1 MDSLQERGTFM
12 PMSPRDSLHIDGERL
27 WDDLM
32 ALAAITEPDRR
43 YTRRSFSPRFLDG
56 RAWLAEKFAAAG
68 LGVRIDA
75 AGNLI
80 GRSEGHEPGAGT
92 IMVGSHSDTVPSGG
106 RFDGM
111 AGLLTGLEI
120 ARAIG
125 EADIRLRHALE
136 VVDFLAEEPSEFGL
150 SCVGSRG
157 MAGMLEAKTLGYR
170 DPAGELLSD
179 AIDRIGGD
187 VAALQSA
194 LRRDIAA
201 YFELHIEQGI
211 VLERRGIDLG
221 LVTAIAGITRL
232 EIVFTGS
239 ADHAGSTPMALRRD
253 ALVAAAETV
262 AFVAAEARRRAER
275 KDHHF
280 VATTGIIQAKPNA
293 ANVVPG
299 EARILVDA
307 RSDEL
312 ALVESFLAD
321 LDTASARFAAA
332 NKVERSPLRI
342 ISATTPATCDGGL
355 RALLGESAASL
366 GFSTMEITS
375 GAGHDAAFISR
386 IAPACML
393 FIPCRDGKSHAPEE
407 WAEPAALTAG
417 AQVIGEAVVR
427 VDRGREAK
435 T

>member
-1 MDSLQERGTFM
+1 MVSFA
-12 PMSPRDSLHIDGERL
+12 PMSAHHPFRIDGERL
-27 WDDLM
+27 WADLI
-32 ALAAITEPDRR
+32 ALAAITEPDRP
-43 YTRRSFSPRFLDG
+43 YTRRSFSPRFLEG
-56 RAWLAEKFAAAG
+56 RAWLADKFAAAG

-80 GRSEGHEPGAGT
+80 GRIEGQEPSAGT
-92 IMVGSHSDTVPSGG
+92 IVVGSHSDTVPSGG
-106 RFDGM
+106 RFDGI

-125 EADIRLRHALE
+125 EAGLRLRHGLE

-157 MAGMLEAKTLGYR
+157 MAGMLEEKTLDYR
-170 DPAGELLSD
+170 DPTGERLGD
-179 AIDRIGGD
+179 AIDRIGGEI
-187 VAALQSA
+187 AALASA
-194 LRRDIAA
+194 ARHDLAA

-211 VLERRGIDLG
+211 VLETRRIDLG

-239 ADHAGSTPMALRRD
+239 ADHAGSTPMELRHD

-275 KDHHF
+275 RDRHF

-299 EARILVDA
+299 EARIVVDA
-307 RSDEL
+307 RSDER
-312 ALVESFLAD
+312 ALVQSFVAD
-321 LDTASARFAAA
+321 LDAASLRFAAA
-332 NKVERSPLRI
+332 NKVERSRWQI
-342 ISATTPATCDGGL
+342 ISDTTPAACDPSL
-355 RALLGESAASL
+355 RALLGASAAALS
-366 GFSTMEITS
+366 FSTMEMAS

-386 IAPACML
+386 VAPACML

-407 WAEPAALTAG
+407 WAEPTALTAG
-417 AQVIGEAVVR
+417 ARVIGEAVVR
-427 VDRGREAK
+427 FDGGSN
-435 T
+435 